1 MGRQVTEDGPPEP
14 GEVLPPEDAGDDD
27 SGRGTLNLLALVRN
41 YTNRPD
47 LFLSEVEKHDPGF
60 IKRMNESF
68 AAHSARLREGKFNFG
83 ERQAY
88 TSLGIRVFA
97 AVVVLGVFAY
107 AVIAGSAGFLTI
119 IALAIFY
126 AVTQSGIS
134 GFSGIASALSKA
146 VTRLRKDDGRNR

>member
-1 MGRQVTEDGPPEP
+1 MGQVTEDGPPEH

-27 SGRGTLNLLALVRN
+27 SGRDTLNILALVRN

-60 IKRMNESF
+60 IKQINRSS

-83 ERQAY
+83 KWQAY

-97 AVVVLGVFAY
+97 AVVVLVILAY
-107 AVIAGSAGFLTI
+107 AVIAGSAGFFTI

-126 AVTQSGIS
+126 AVTQSGMS

-146 VTRLRKDDGRNR
+146 VMRLRKDDGRNR